1 MIKLCGFALSNYYS
15 KVKFVL
21 LEHDIPFEEVLVMP
35 SQDEAF
41 LAHSPLGKV
50 PYIQTEHGDLCESQ
64 AIVEYLAA
72 RYPEKA
78 IFSADPWIAAKEREM
93 IFFADVHLE
102 LTVRNLYKQAFFGGT
117 VTDATKGRVEKLLTH
132 HISGFRRLAK
142 FAPYLHGER
151 FSVSD
156 TAGFVDLPLVGMAT
170 QAVYGRDFLADV
182 GIDWKAYVKAVNER
196 PAAQRVTADR
206 KAYVEAQRKKA

>member
-35 SQDEAF
+35 GQDDA
-41 LAHSPLGKV
+41 LLTHSPLGKV

-93 IFFADVHLE
+93 MFFVDVHLE

-132 HISGFRRLAK
+132 HISGFKRLAK
-142 FAPYLHGER
+142 FTPYLRGER

-156 TAGFVDLPLVGMAT
+156 AAGFVSLPLVGMAT
-170 QAVYGRDFLADV
+170 QAVYGRDFLIEA

-196 PAAQRVTADR
+196 PAAQRITAER
-206 KAYVEAQRKKA
+206 KAYVEAQRRKA